1 MPNIRTPFRET
12 LPHPVF
18 FRTDS
23 LQPDSAYPRHR
34 HHWGEFVYAFSGV
47 MELKLTD
54 RHYLAPPQYG
64 IWLPPE
70 VEHVGLNRHEA
81 TFCSLYLA
89 RERCRR
95 LPREACALAVGPL
108 LRALLD
114 GLRARGIDTPRSA
127 ADARL
132 VEVLVDELA
141 AAPRQ
146 GTYLPTSEDPLLR
159 PVIDALEARPDDPR
173 SLAAWATQVHATER
187 TLARRCQRD
196 LGMSFGEWRQRL
208 RVVRASALLE
218 AGRSVE
224 SIALDLGY
232 GSASAF
238 IAMFR
243 RMTGTSPSKFRD
255 TPRRV
260 GAGRADVVPARTR

>member
-1 MPNIRTPFRET
+1 MARHIRTPFDET

-23 LQPDSAYPRHR
+23 LQPDSSYPRHR

-47 MELKLTD
+47 MELKLAD

-70 VEHVGLNRHEA
+70 VEHVGLNRREA

-89 RERCRR
+89 RERCRA
-95 LPREACALAVGPL
+95 LPGQACALAVSSL
-108 LRALLD
+108 LKALLEQ
-114 GLRARGIDTPRSA
+114 LRARGIDTPRTPQES
-127 ADARL
+127 RL
-132 VEVLVDELA
+132 VDVLVDELV

-146 GTYLPTSEDPLLR
+146 GTYLPTSEDPLLQ
-159 PVIDALEARPDDPR
+159 PILSACEARPDDQR
-173 SLAAWATQVHATER
+173 TLAEWARRVHSTER
-187 TLARRCQRD
+187 TLVRRCQRD

-208 RVVRASALLE
+208 RIVRALAMLE

-224 SIALDLGY
+224 SIAFDLGY
-232 GSASAF
+232 SSSSAF

-243 RMTGTSPSKFRD
+243 RMMGTSPDKL
-255 TPRRV
+255 RRE
-260 GAGRADVVPARTR
+260 ASSR